1 MDMQLGTFTIY
12 GVLRLPKLLA
22 FDWSIFSYIK
32 PLVTELDVLC
42 GDMTGP
48 LENIWKL
55 EIPGPTV
62 EIRNFTRIRQ
72 KILR

>member
-1 MDMQLGTFTIY
+1 MQLGTFTIY

-32 PLVTELDVLC
+32 PLVTELDDLC

-48 LENIWKL
+48 LEYI
-55 EIPGPTV
+55 IQ
-62 EIRNFTRIRQ
+62 F
-72 KILR
+72 